1 MLARMSSILPID
13 TRGLWIGTFHGLCNR
28 MLRAHHRDAGLPQS
42 FQILDVTDQ
51 LAAIKRLMKANGVD
65 DEKYPPRDVQRFIN
79 GARKGCARTASKP
92 TTATAAA

>member
-51 LAAIKRLMKANGVD
+51 LAAIKRLMKPMASTT
-65 DEKYPPRDVQRFIN
+65 RSTRRATQRFIN
-79 GARKGCARTASKP
+79 GARKKGCARTASKP

>member
-51 LAAIKRLMKANGVD
+51 LAAIKRLMKPMASTT
-65 DEKYPPRDVQRFIN
+65 RSTRR
-79 GARKGCARTASKP
+79 ARAALHQWRQGRSCARTASKP